1 MSSLFSRITS
11 YQITKRQKLVLMSFF
26 LTVVLVATQTVPENL
41 RFATIGFLA
50 LSTLLLAVFSLWGEL
65 AGAKYFLLLLLPVY
79 FVVGASLFYFLLP
92 VRWLTRLPFALVF
105 GISVYLLMLT
115 ANIYNV
121 AAVRTIALHRA
132 ARAVGM
138 LFTLVAAFF
147 LINVLL
153 SLHFQFYLNALGVSL
168 ITGPLYVVQLWSVDL
183 EEYISRKVALYAG
196 VFTLVSAQMAMIFSF
211 WPLEPINGALIL
223 VTVMYVL
230 LGIGQFAIVEGLKR
244 RSVYEYIGIAS
255 IVALIVLITTRWG
268 G

>member
-1 MSSLFSRITS
+1 VSSLFSRITS

-92 VRWLTRLPFALVF
+92 VRWLTRLPFALTF

-153 SLHFQFYLNALGVSL
+153 TAFSVLFECSGSFSDYRTTLCCSALV
-168 ITGPLYVVQLWSVDL
+168 
-183 EEYISRKVALYAG
+183 
-196 VFTLVSAQMAMIFSF
+196 
-211 WPLEPINGALIL
+211 
-223 VTVMYVL
+223 
-230 LGIGQFAIVEGLKR
+230 
-244 RSVYEYIGIAS
+244 
-255 IVALIVLITTRWG
+255 G
-268 G
+268 GS